1 MEGNTVATHTWITRI
16 QQRGTTRRV
25 FVLLWLVLALCGLA
39 LAGSKPTGTTTSVDP
54 GVGKPG
60 PADPNTGVDAT
71 GARGKVGAA
80 PIGSTSYPVPANAI
94 FVATTGRPGATGAQ
108 ASPFAAIQAAVNAAP
123 SGSTI
128 VVRAGS
134 YHESITI
141 PQGKKIT
148 IQPYPKEVVWL
159 EGSRVVP
166 NWVGEGSAWVASDW
180 TTKLDS
186 SPTYTRGAVDGG
198 GRGWYFLNPDYPWAA
213 HPDQVWID
221 GNAQS
226 QVGALGQVK
235 AGTFFVDAAS
245 SKLYVG
251 SNPSGHEVRSSDLV
265 KAVTVLGEGSSL
277 RGIGV
282 RRFAPSVPDMG
293 AVVVYAPNSTIDNVE
308 ITDNSTTGLS
318 TGAANI
324 HATNVT
330 VARNG
335 MLGAHANQAD
345 NLAVTNMLSTGNNTE
360 HFNRS
365 PVSGGLKITRSR
377 HVVVSNSAFLRNDG
391 NALWFDESVYDGQV
405 LGNDIVS
412 NTGNALV
419 IEISAAF
426 IVANNVVA
434 NNGIAGILIGDSN
447 KVDVWNNTVTGNN
460 RNLNIVQGD
469 RRASNLST
477 PGHDPRQSLPDPT
490 MTWITGQVTIGNNIL
505 ANSTGNCILCVED
518 YSHQQSA
525 EQMRITSNGNVF
537 QRPNARQPTWAVVWS
552 RGAGNPRV
560 YNKISEYVA
569 ATGQDRNSIS
579 VDSGQVV
586 LTSPATPVPGV
597 VNSTSAVAQPL
608 PEKVA
613 TLLGKTTT
621 DRYPGAWPN

>member
-1 MEGNTVATHTWITRI
+1 M
-16 QQRGTTRRV
+16 
-25 FVLLWLVLALCGLA
+25 
-39 LAGSKPTGTTTSVDP
+39 
-54 GVGKPG
+54 
-60 PADPNTGVDAT
+60 
-71 GARGKVGAA
+71 
-80 PIGSTSYPVPANAI
+80 
-94 FVATTGRPGATGAQ
+94 
-108 ASPFAAIQAAVNAAP
+108 
-123 SGSTI
+123 
-128 VVRAGS
+128 
-134 YHESITI
+134 
-141 PQGKKIT
+141 
-148 IQPYPKEVVWL
+148 
-159 EGSRVVP
+159 
-166 NWVGEGSAWVASDW
+166 
-180 TTKLDS
+180 
-186 SPTYTRGAVDGG
+186 DGG
-198 GRGWYFLNPDYPWAA
+198 GLGWDFLNSDYPWAA

-226 QVGALGQVK
+226 HVGALGQVK
-235 AGTFFVDAAS
+235 AGTFFVDTAS

-265 KAVTVLGEGSSL
+265 KAVTVLGEGSTL

-293 AVVVYAPNSTIDNVE
+293 AVVVYAANSTIDNLE

-318 TGAANI
+318 TDAANI
-324 HATNVT
+324 HVTNVM

-335 MLGAHANQAD
+335 MLGAHANYAD
-345 NLAVTNMLSTGNNTE
+345 NLVVTNMLSTGNNTE
-360 HFNRS
+360 HFNRA

-434 NNGIAGILIGDSN
+434 KKGIAGILIGDSN

-460 RNLNIVQGD
+460 RDLNIVQGD

-505 ANSTGNCILCVED
+505 GNSTGNCILCVED

-525 EQMRITSNGNVF
+525 EQMKITSNGNVF
-537 QRPNARQPTWAVVWS
+537 QRPNAIQPTWAVVWS
-552 RGAGNPRV
+552 RGAGNPMV

-586 LTSPATPVPGV
+586 LTSLATPGAERCELHLCRGA
-597 VNSTSAVAQPL
+597 TSSREGGHAA
-608 PEKVA
+608 
-613 TLLGKTTT
+613 
-621 DRYPGAWPN
+621 R